1 MSEQLQAR
9 AEDVAHAAGA
19 AGWTVATAESLTSG
33 RVATEL
39 GKAPEAAEWFRG
51 AVVAY
56 GSEVKYGALGVPEG
70 PVITRTAALEM
81 ARGASRLLGAD
92 VVVSLTGA
100 GGPGPEEGQ
109 EAGTVW
115 FACVWPGGEHSS
127 CQVFEGDPSEIV
139 ETSTLYALET
149 LVAALE
155 RSAAAGEGTD
165 RTG

>member
-1 MSEQLQAR
+1 MSEIQSR
-9 AEDVAHAAGA
+9 AEQVAKAAGA

-39 GKAPEAAEWFRG
+39 GKAPEASEWFRG

-56 GSEVKYGALGVPEG
+56 GSEVKFGALGVPEG

-81 ARGASRLLGAD
+81 ARGAARLLGAD

-109 EAGTVW
+109 EEGTVW
-115 FACVWPGGEHSS
+115 FGCVWPGGEHSD
-127 CQVFEGDPSEIV
+127 CEVFDGDPSEVV
-139 ETSTLYALET
+139 EAATLHALET
-149 LVAALE
+149 LLAALE
-155 RSAAAGEGTD
+155 RAVAGSDGAD
-165 RTG
+165 RAE

>member
-1 MSEQLQAR
+1 VSEEIQEL
-9 AEDVAHAAGA
+9 AEQVAHAARA

-56 GSEVKYGALGVPEG
+56 GSEVKFGALGVPEG

-92 VVVSLTGA
+92 LVVSLTGA

-109 EAGTVW
+109 QAGTVW
-115 FACVWPGGEHSS
+115 FGCVWPGGEHSA
-127 CQVFEGDPSEIV
+127 CEVFDGDPSAVV
-139 ETSTLYALET
+139 EASTRYALET
-149 LVAALE
+149 LVRALE
-155 RSAAAGEGTD
+155 RSAATADRAG
-165 RTG
+165 